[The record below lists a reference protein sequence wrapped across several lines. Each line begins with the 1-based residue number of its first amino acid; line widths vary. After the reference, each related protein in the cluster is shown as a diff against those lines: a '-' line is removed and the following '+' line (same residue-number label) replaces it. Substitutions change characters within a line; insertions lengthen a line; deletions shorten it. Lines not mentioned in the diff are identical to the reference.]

1 MPYKPSFQS
10 QNPIS
15 IHEISPP
22 RSEAALNISSLYTAP
37 SLRATLLS
45 QVSVS
50 PFVETRFSVTSA
62 AQPLPNQAQ
71 TFGVRFPLPENE
83 KVPPI
88 IDFSADVYVAYS
100 HGGTELTSEFS
111 VLGIFGRYSP
121 TRELVGYH
129 HFTGMDTLSGDL
141 KPFRVC
147 SLNQRYIIADFGV
160 GIDHDADFTEYF
172 FGIVLINEH
181 QTLPGSFIATGNLSV
196 RAHESALPVV
206 DPQR

>member
-15 IHEISPP
+15 IHEITP
-22 RSEAALNISSLYTAP
+22 RRDVTTLAITTPYTAP
-37 SLRATLLS
+37 SLNATLLS

-50 PFVETRFSVTSA
+50 PFVETRFGVSSGV
-62 AQPLPNQAQ
+62 QPPPNECHC
-71 TFGVRFPLPENE
+71 FGVRFPLPENE

-88 IDFSADVYVAYS
+88 IDYSVDAYVAYS
-100 HGGTELTSEFS
+100 HGGAELTSEFS
-111 VLGIFGRYSP
+111 VLGIFGRYSS
-121 TRELVGYH
+121 TRNLVGYF

-147 SLNQRYIIADFGV
+147 SLNQRYIIGDFGV
-160 GIDHDADFTEYF
+160 GIEHDADFTEYF